1 MENNKIKNLKMA
13 GFTVLEIA
21 KRLGVSISLVRSVLI
36 YNGASEEK
44 EARRALNELDTI
56 RSESCIRSMR

>member
-13 GFTVLEIA
+13 GFTVPEIA

-44 EARRALNELDTI
+44 ETRRALNELDTI
-56 RSESCIRSMR
+56 RSESRIRSMR